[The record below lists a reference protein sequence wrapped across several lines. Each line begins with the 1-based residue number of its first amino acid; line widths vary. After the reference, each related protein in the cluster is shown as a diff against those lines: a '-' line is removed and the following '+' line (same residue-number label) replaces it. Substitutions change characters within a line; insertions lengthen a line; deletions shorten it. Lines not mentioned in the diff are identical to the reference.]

1 MGDGKVALIL
11 DVLGLAQRAKVVRGA
26 HKKTLGE
33 KEAVASEPSAA
44 LETVLLFN
52 ADDRRRMAIPLAM
65 VDRLEE
71 FPRSAIE
78 RVGPLDVVQYRE
90 RILPLIDVARLLNG
104 SHRPDRDGNAQ
115 SSRRGDSVSSADGR
129 ERLQVIVVSSQG
141 RSAGLVVERI
151 VDIAEEAIVG
161 RSEAHRPLAL
171 FTAVIQG
178 RVTEVLD
185 VERIV
190 RQIDPAQDGATSTV
204 AAGT

>member
-1 MGDGKVALIL
+1 MSCSTA
-11 DVLGLAQRAKVVRGA
+11 
-26 HKKTLGE
+26 T
-33 KEAVASEPSAA
+33 
-44 LETVLLFN
+44 
-52 ADDRRRMAIPLAM
+52 
-65 VDRLEE
+65 
-71 FPRSAIE
+71 
-78 RVGPLDVVQYRE
+78 

-104 SHRPDRDGNAQ
+104 SHRPDRDGNSQVPAAA
-115 SSRRGDSVSSADGR
+115 SPLPTPTDGTG
-129 ERLQVIVVSSQG
+129 LQVIVVASQG
-141 RSAGLVVERI
+141 RRAGLVVERI

-190 RQIDPAQDGATSTV
+190 RQIDPAQDGASLHGATLTV